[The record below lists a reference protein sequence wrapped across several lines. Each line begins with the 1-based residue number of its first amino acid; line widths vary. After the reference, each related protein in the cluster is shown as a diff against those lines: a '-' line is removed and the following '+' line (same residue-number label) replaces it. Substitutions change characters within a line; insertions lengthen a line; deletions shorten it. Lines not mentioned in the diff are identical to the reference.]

1 MQHKK
6 RKSEANIEAEDR
18 KILMAATLLAALLIL
33 AIMLASVIGV
43 IVAQNVPFP
52 ANAEMQMIFAALVL
66 IGILLISIPMVLL
79 VIKIFVEVFEKE
91 EEYDSW
97 GQRTK

>member
-1 MQHKK
+1 MRHKK
-6 RKSEANIEAEDR
+6 KEIDIEAEDR
-18 KILMAATLLAALLIL
+18 KLLMAATLLAALIIL
-33 AIMLASVIGV
+33 SIALASVIGLV
-43 IVAQNVPFP
+43 VAQNVPFP
-52 ANAEMQMIFAALVL
+52 ASAEMQMIFAALVL

-97 GQRTK
+97 GSRTK

>member
-6 RKSEANIEAEDR
+6 RKSETDFDAEDR
-18 KILMAATLLAALLIL
+18 KILMAATLLAALIIL
-33 AIMLASVIGV
+33 AISLASVIGL

-52 ANAEMQMIFAALVL
+52 ASAEMQMIFAALVL

>member
-1 MQHKK
+1 MRHKK
-6 RKSEANIEAEDR
+6 KETDIDAEDR
-18 KILMAATLLAALLIL
+18 KILMAATLLAALIIL
-33 AIMLASVIGV
+33 SIALASVIGLV
-43 IVAQNVPFP
+43 VAQNVPFP
-52 ANAEMQMIFAALVL
+52 ASAEMQMIFAALVL

-97 GQRTK
+97 GSRAK

>member
-91 EEYDSW
+91 EEYDS
-97 GQRTK
+97 

>member
-1 MQHKK
+1 MRHKK
-6 RKSEANIEAEDR
+6 KEIDIEAEDR
-18 KILMAATLLAALLIL
+18 KLLMAATLLAALIIL
-33 AIMLASVIGV
+33 SIALASVIGLV
-43 IVAQNVPFP
+43 VAQNVPFP
-52 ANAEMQMIFAALVL
+52 ASAEMQMIFAALVL

-97 GQRTK
+97 GSRAK

>member
-6 RKSEANIEAEDR
+6 KETDIEAEDR
-18 KILMAATLLAALLIL
+18 KLLMAATLLAALIIL
-33 AIMLASVIGV
+33 SIALASVIGLV
-43 IVAQNVPFP
+43 VAQNVPFP
-52 ANAEMQMIFAALVL
+52 ASAEMQMIFAALVL

-97 GQRTK
+97 GSRAK